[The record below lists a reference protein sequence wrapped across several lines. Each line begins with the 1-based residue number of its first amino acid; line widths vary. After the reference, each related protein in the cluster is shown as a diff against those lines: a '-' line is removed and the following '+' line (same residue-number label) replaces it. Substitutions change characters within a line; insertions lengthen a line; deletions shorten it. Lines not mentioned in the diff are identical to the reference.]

1 MILNITAFPVFRAK
15 EYMGPIESSSSSM
28 WGCDIRSQGGV
39 VWWWFKG
46 IWCPKN
52 MIWVLHFW
60 WKWSWDLAANAACF
74 DESFRH
80 RIETSE
86 IFWVC
91 WALEPQITW
100 CSWQSFRP
108 CGKVY
113 HGIPLQ
119 RKLRCSWS
127 WFQVWVTAP
136 YLWRC
141 WALGSPFGHFITV
154 ISVQQ

>member
-28 WGCDIRSQGGV
+28 WGCDIRSQGGD

-52 MIWVLHFW
+52 MILVLHFW
-60 WKWSWDLAANAACF
+60 WKWSWDLAPNAACF

-113 HGIPLQ
+113 RYKESCDVPGLDFKCGWRLQIP
-119 RKLRCSWS
+119 
-127 WFQVWVTAP
+127 VAV
-136 YLWRC
+136 
-141 WALGSPFGHFITV
+141 LGFRLSIRAFH
-154 ISVQQ
+154 